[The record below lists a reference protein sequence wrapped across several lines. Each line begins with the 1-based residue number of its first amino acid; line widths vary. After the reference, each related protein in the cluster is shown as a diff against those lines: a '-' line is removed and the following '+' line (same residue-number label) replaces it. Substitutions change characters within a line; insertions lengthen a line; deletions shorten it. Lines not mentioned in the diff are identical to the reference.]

1 MFSTDLRRQTCRLL
15 PLVALALWILS
26 PPLSAFEIDSAD
38 GPEVWLVTYGPGELY
53 WQRFGHNAIWVRDP
67 SLGLDHT
74 FNFGFFDF
82 EQERFF
88 QRFLRGR
95 MLYFSAAQE
104 AGREFDQYVSENRG
118 IRAQQ
123 LDLDAD
129 QKASLVRFLLQEV
142 RPENRDYLYD
152 YYLNN
157 CSTRVRDVLDTALGG
172 AIRQISD
179 SVPAEGNYR
188 NHTRRLTQKDFWLYL
203 GLESVLGRRVDK
215 PIDRWD
221 EMFIPEVLAEILAS
235 EESLVLEDRVLFEST
250 LEPPPVVPEARWPH
264 YLLAALGLL
273 AAAWVACRWLP
284 ATLLAR
290 AWMIAMGMIGLAIL
304 FLWFGTDH
312 RVAALNLN
320 VLVFNP
326 LWLLFAFARPLRSSV
341 QLAAVLFSAL
351 ALAAAVSPVQYMADV
366 VAAFVPINL
375 AAARV
380 LQSSVD

>member
-1 MFSTDLRRQTCRLL
+1 MFSTDPRRRSRRLL
-15 PLVALALWILS
+15 PLVALALCLLS
-26 PPLSAFEIDSAD
+26 PPLFAFDLDTAD
-38 GPEVWLVTYGPGELY
+38 GPEVWLVTYGPGEIY

-67 SLGLDHT
+67 GLGLDHT

-88 QRFLRGR
+88 LRFLQGR

-118 IRAQQ
+118 IRAQR
-123 LDLDAD
+123 LDLEAD
-129 QKASLVRFLLQEV
+129 QTASLVRFLLREV

-157 CSTRVRDVLDTALGG
+157 CSTRVRDALDTALGG
-172 AIRQISD
+172 AIREISGA
-179 SVPAEGNYR
+179 VPAEGNWR
-188 NHTRRLTQKDFWLYL
+188 DHTRRLTQTDFWLYL

-221 EMFIPEVLAEILAS
+221 EMFIPGVLAETLAA

-250 LEPPPVVPEARWPH
+250 LEPPPVVPEARWPR
-264 YLLAALGLL
+264 YLLAALALL

-290 AWMIAMGMIGLAIL
+290 AWMVAMGMIGLGIV

-341 QLAAVLFSAL
+341 QLAAILFSAL

-380 LQSSVD
+380 LQYSME